1 MESCKGSPRS
11 AGREGLFLGIFDPAV
26 TIGDGTA
33 SEDGQ
38 SRAFDRVILL
48 SKLTVTGFFC
58 CPSGYG
64 GLVISREKDPRRI

>member
-48 SKLTVTGFFC
+48 SKLTVTGFF
-58 CPSGYG
+58 
-64 GLVISREKDPRRI
+64 